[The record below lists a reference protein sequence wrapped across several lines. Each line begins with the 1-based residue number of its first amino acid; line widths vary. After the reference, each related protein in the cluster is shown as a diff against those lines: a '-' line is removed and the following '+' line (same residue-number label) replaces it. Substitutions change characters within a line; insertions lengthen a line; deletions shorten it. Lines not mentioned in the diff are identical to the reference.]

1 MTTSIEQVSQKYR
14 GLRFNSI
21 AEQLPVLLSQ
31 AEANDELGYLP
42 MNKQG
47 NYNLFQ
53 LINSL

>member
-31 AEANDELGYLP
+31 AGESYRLKA
-42 MNKQG
+42 KQG
-47 NYNLFQ
+47 K
-53 LINSL
+53 